1 MTGSIHSILKQQWGY
16 DSFRPM
22 QEEIIQSVLDGKDTL
37 ALLPTGGGKSV
48 CFQVPALAMDG
59 LCLVISP
66 LIALMKDQ
74 VENLRKKNITAFAIY
89 SGMSRKEVINTLKI
103 AGNSNCKFL
112 YVSPERLETNLFKE
126 YLPSLHINLI
136 AVDEAHCI
144 SQWGYDF
151 RPPYLRIAALREELP
166 NIPVL
171 ALTASATKEVQ
182 DDICEKLNFGKTH
195 QRFQKSFERPN
206 LSYSV
211 FYVPSRINK
220 VVEVLQNVPGTGI
233 VYCKSRKRTQEVAEA
248 LRSYSINADYY
259 HAGLR
264 NDVRNEKQQ
273 AWINNKTRVMVCT
286 NAFGM
291 GIDKPD
297 VRSVIHYD
305 VPDCLENYYQEAGR
319 AGRDE
324 QKAYAV
330 LLYEDN
336 DLKELEEQV
345 VIRFPGIENIRIV
358 YQSLAN
364 YLQVPVNGGEDLF
377 FDFDLNDFLK
387 KFKLNIHTVV
397 YSLKALEQEAFVSFS
412 EQIFLPARVQFVCN
426 KDYIKEI
433 DTTQPHLTETI
444 KGLLR
449 SYEGIFDIAS
459 VISEKQLARFIN
471 EKEEQV
477 IKNLQQLHQLGVINY
492 QPQKD
497 KPQLQFLQPRI
508 KAEDL
513 TINQQQYQKRKEV
526 YAARVKAIINY
537 VKETSLCRSKMIAEY
552 FNDNSSKNCSICD
565 NCLHQ
570 KRISLSTE
578 EINTISGKIFS
589 LITNGETEIKDL
601 LTQLKGIHKEKVWKV
616 LNHLVAEEKLVLD
629 KKGNIGINKKAPNF
643 RGH

>member
-1 MTGSIHSILKQQWGY
+1 
-16 DSFRPM
+16 M
-22 QEEIIQSVLDGKDTL
+22 QKEIIQSVLDGNDTL

-74 VENLRKKNITAFAIY
+74 VENLRKKSITAFAVY

-136 AVDEAHCI
+136 AVT
-144 SQWGYDF
+144 
-151 RPPYLRIAALREELP
+151 PPYPPTGEARR
-166 NIPVL
+166 
-171 ALTASATKEVQ
+171 
-182 DDICEKLNFGKTH
+182 GWR
-195 QRFQKSFERPN
+195 RFQKSFERPN

-211 FYVPSRINK
+211 FHVPSRINK

-248 LRSYSINADYY
+248 LRSYSINTDYY
-259 HAGLR
+259 HAGLS
-264 NDVRNEKQQ
+264 NDVRSEKQQ
-273 AWINNKTRVMVCT
+273 AWISNKTRVMVCT

-345 VIRFPGIENIRIV
+345 AIRFPGIEDIRTV

-364 YLQVPVNGGEDLF
+364 YLQVATNSGEEVF

-426 KDYIKEI
+426 KDYLREVESSH
-433 DTTQPHLTETI
+433 PELTITI

-449 SYEGIFDIAS
+449 SYEGIFDVAAI
-459 VISEKQLARFIN
+459 VSEKQLAHFTN
-471 EKEEQV
+471 QTDDLV
-477 IKNLQQLHQLGVINY
+477 IKELGQLHQLGVIHY

-526 YAARVKAIINY
+526 YAARVKAIVNY

-552 FNDNSSKNCSICD
+552 FTDSNSKNCGICD

-570 KRISLSTE
+570 KRINLSAE
-578 EINTISGKIFS
+578 EIETISGKIFS
-589 LITNGETEIKDL
+589 SLKNSETEVKDL
-601 LTQLKGIHKEKVWKV
+601 LMQLKGIHKEKVWKV
-616 LNHLVAEEKLVLD
+616 LNHLVAEEKISID
-629 KKGNIGINKKAPNF
+629 KIGKISS
-643 RGH
+643 RL

>member
-1 MTGSIHSILKQQWGY
+1 MVTTPSYILKQYWGY

-195 QRFQKSFERPN
+195 QLFQKSFERPN

-259 HAGLR
+259 HAGLS

-336 DLKELEEQV
+336 DLKELDEQIN
-345 VIRFPGIENIRIV
+345 IRFPNIEDIRNV
-358 YQSLAN
+358 YQCLAN
-364 YLQVPVNGGEDLF
+364 YLQVATNSGEEIF

-449 SYEGIFDIAS
+449 SYGGIFDIAS
-459 VISEKQLARFIN
+459 VISEKQLARFVN

-513 TINQQQYQKRKEV
+513 TINKQQYQKRKEV

-552 FNDNSSKNCSICD
+552 FNDSNSKNCSICD

-578 EINTISGKIFS
+578 EIDTISGKIFS
-589 LITNGETEIKDL
+589 LITNGETEIKNL
-601 LTQLKGIHKEKVWKV
+601 IIQLKGIHKEKVWKV